1 MFFAE
6 VTFLRHQGARLRRGE
21 RDPPRRLMVTI
32 IESDRDHNNSGR
44 NTVEAS
50 LYEAYGTAR
59 MAGRGRITDPVIVPF
74 KGPGIL
80 LAGTE
85 FHTETVDGH
94 LQTREHRQ
102 LWLCVPVERQGVE

>member
-6 VTFLRHQGARLRRGE
+6 VTLLRRQGERLRKAE
-21 RDPPRRLMVTI
+21 RDLPRRLMVTI
-32 IESDRDHNNSGR
+32 LESDRDHNNSGR
-44 NTVEAS
+44 NIVEAS

-85 FHTETVDGH
+85 LHTEAVDGH

-102 LWLCVPVERQGVE
+102 LWLCVPVERQGME